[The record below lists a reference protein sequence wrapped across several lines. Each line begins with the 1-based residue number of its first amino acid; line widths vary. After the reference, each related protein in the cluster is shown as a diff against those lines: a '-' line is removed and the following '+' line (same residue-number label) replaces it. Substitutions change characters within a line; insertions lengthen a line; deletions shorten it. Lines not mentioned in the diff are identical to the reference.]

1 MSEELTSSALLEQ
14 LVYIDNYINGTQPN
28 TDSSTATPN
37 IDVDGQLSLDLAA
50 FADDSFIFPDEDK
63 PKPLYDHEDDGED
76 DGEEEDVDEIGQA
89 EGVRRRIGDKKR
101 NKDANFASSGNND
114 GLNGWNIHEFNSS
127 NLVPTIKQ
135 EPEVGSSHLYF
146 RNLNGEDDDGHEDRL
161 NEFNLLLSH
170 ANNGDTGLP
179 HGLMD
184 AFHNSSNKNITNGKN
199 NDVHGH
205 DLDTQHQHHHHRH
218 VQPHKL
224 LSLNELPKFP
234 VPPGA
239 KNSLV
244 SAGLSLNQIDLLS
257 ALIAQHQTNLGKTIS
272 QQQHRGSAGEP
283 NDDGDLGVETIN
295 SFMVK
300 QQQQQQQQ
308 QAPVSSTSTS
318 SNLPLNMAPITPNA
332 AASLSPA
339 DVPTRQLNASFQL
352 PSQGNPHASLS
363 SSTATAAA
371 AQTNSGLQLLTR
383 SRNPSVTSFIDPSL
397 QQQQSQLQRNGS
409 VSGAYVAAAPSSVTT
424 ASSNMSLPDAAELD
438 KKRRNTAASA
448 RFRIK
453 KKMKEQQMENKIS
466 SLQDM
471 ISSLENKLSHL
482 EMENKL
488 LRNLIIE
495 KGSQKSDDELKLLK
509 EKAKQR

>member
-295 SFMVK
+295 SFMVTTTTTTTTGTSIININVIELAIK
-300 QQQQQQQQ
+300 HGSNYSKRSSITITSRCSNT
-308 QAPVSSTSTS
+308 PTKRFISTSLTREPTCILIIIN
-318 SNLPLNMAPITPNA
+318 SN
-332 AASLSPA
+332 S
-339 DVPTRQLNASFQL
+339 
-352 PSQGNPHASLS
+352 S
-363 SSTATAAA
+363 SSTN
-371 AQTNSGLQLLTR
+371 QFR
-383 SRNPSVTSFIDPSL
+383 F
-397 QQQQSQLQRNGS
+397 
-409 VSGAYVAAAPSSVTT
+409 TT
-424 ASSNMSLPDAAELD
+424 
-438 KKRRNTAASA
+438 T
-448 RFRIK
+448 
-453 KKMKEQQMENKIS
+453 NKIT
-466 SLQDM
+466 
-471 ISSLENKLSHL
+471 
-482 EMENKL
+482 
-488 LRNLIIE
+488 
-495 KGSQKSDDELKLLK
+495 
-509 EKAKQR
+509 

>member
-14 LVYIDNYINGTQPN
+14 LVYIDNYINGTNPN

-37 IDVDGQLSLDLAA
+37 VDVDGQLSLDLAA
-50 FADDSFIFPDEDK
+50 FADDSFIFPDEEK
-63 PKPLYDHEDDGED
+63 PKNLYGHDEDEDDED
-76 DGEEEDVDEIGQA
+76 KQ
-89 EGVRRRIGDKKR
+89 GDRPAGRR
-101 NKDANFASSGNND
+101 NKDEGLAGSGNND

-127 NLVPTIKQ
+127 SLLPTIKQ
-135 EPEVGSSHLYF
+135 EPETGSSSHHHHQYF
-146 RNLNGEDDDGHEDRL
+146 GNRNFADGHEDDDSRL
-161 NEFNLLLSH
+161 NQFNLLQNHINELGLGNELIGDLQNDSH
-170 ANNGDTGLP
+170 
-179 HGLMD
+179 
-184 AFHNSSNKNITNGKN
+184 K
-199 NDVHGH
+199 GH
-205 DLDTQHQHHHHRH
+205 PNVPASTLDTQHHH

-257 ALIAQHQTNLGKTIS
+257 ALIAQHQTNLGKTIAQK
-272 QQQHRGSAGEP
+272 QQQHVDESNG
-283 NDDGDLGVETIN
+283 DGLGIQTVN
-295 SFMVK
+295 NFQVK
-300 QQQQQQQQ
+300 QQEPQLSTSKLPSNI
-308 QAPVSSTSTS
+308 APLTPNGASSSPTDVQTRQSNPPFHLPSQPYPPTSLAQLNSSLQLQTRSRDASVSSTS
-318 SNLPLNMAPITPNA
+318 L
-332 AASLSPA
+332 
-339 DVPTRQLNASFQL
+339 
-352 PSQGNPHASLS
+352 
-363 SSTATAAA
+363 
-371 AQTNSGLQLLTR
+371 
-383 SRNPSVTSFIDPSL
+383 IDPSL
-397 QQQQSQLQRNGS
+397 QQQQQQNQHRGS
-409 VSGAYVAAAPSSVTT
+409 AVGAGVGLLLTTGAPASTP

-453 KKMKEQQMENKIS
+453 RKMKEQQMENKIN

-495 KGSQKSDDELKLLK
+495 KGSQKSEDELKLLK
-509 EKAKQR
+509 EKAKRG

>member
-1 MSEELTSSALLEQ
+1 MSDELTSSALLEQ

-63 PKPLYDHEDDGED
+63 PKHLYDHD
-76 DGEEEDVDEIGQA
+76 EEEDA
-89 EGVRRRIGDKKR
+89 HGDNR
-101 NKDANFASSGNND
+101 LNKDGNLAGSGSND
-114 GLNGWNIHEFNSS
+114 GFNGWNIHEFNSS
-127 NLVPTIKQ
+127 SLLPSIKQ
-135 EPEVGSSHLYF
+135 EPEIGSSHQYF
-146 RNLNGEDDDGHEDRL
+146 RNHNVDDGHEDENSRL
-161 NEFNLLLSH
+161 NQFNLLQSH
-170 ANNGDTGLP
+170 T
-179 HGLMD
+179 
-184 AFHNSSNKNITNGKN
+184 NSSESGLGNGLIDDFQNNKNNKTNSN
-199 NDVHGH
+199 NVHGH
-205 DLDTQHQHHHHRH
+205 DLENTHHH

-257 ALIAQHQTNLGKTIS
+257 ALIAQHQSSLGKTLS
-272 QQQHRGSAGEP
+272 QQEQDTKDERNGE
-283 NDDGDLGVETIN
+283 NLGVQTIN
-295 SFMVK
+295 NYAVK
-300 QQQQQQQQ
+300 QEQQQF
-308 QAPVSSTSTS
+308 S
-318 SNLPLNMAPITPNA
+318 SNLPSNIAPLTPN
-332 AASLSPA
+332 AASLSPT
-339 DVPTRQLNASFQL
+339 DGPTRQSNLSSHL
-352 PSQGNPHASLS
+352 PSQQHPSTSAQLNS
-363 SSTATAAA
+363 S
-371 AQTNSGLQLLTR
+371 LQLQTR
-383 SRNPSVTSFIDPSL
+383 SRNPSVSSFIDPTL
-397 QQQQSQLQRNGS
+397 QHRGGTMT
-409 VSGAYVAAAPSSVTT
+409 VAAPSSTT
-424 ASSNMSLPDAAELD
+424 ASSNLSLPDAAELD

-453 KKMKEQQMENKIS
+453 KKMKEQQMENKIN
-466 SLQDM
+466 SLQEM

-509 EKAKQR
+509 EKAKRGNH

>member
-257 ALIAQHQTNLGKTIS
+257 ALIAQHQTNLG
-272 QQQHRGSAGEP
+272 
-283 NDDGDLGVETIN
+283 
-295 SFMVK
+295 
-300 QQQQQQQQ
+300 
-308 QAPVSSTSTS
+308 
-318 SNLPLNMAPITPNA
+318 
-332 AASLSPA
+332 
-339 DVPTRQLNASFQL
+339 
-352 PSQGNPHASLS
+352 
-363 SSTATAAA
+363 
-371 AQTNSGLQLLTR
+371 
-383 SRNPSVTSFIDPSL
+383 
-397 QQQQSQLQRNGS
+397 
-409 VSGAYVAAAPSSVTT
+409 
-424 ASSNMSLPDAAELD
+424 
-438 KKRRNTAASA
+438 
-448 RFRIK
+448 
-453 KKMKEQQMENKIS
+453 
-466 SLQDM
+466 
-471 ISSLENKLSHL
+471 
-482 EMENKL
+482 
-488 LRNLIIE
+488 
-495 KGSQKSDDELKLLK
+495 
-509 EKAKQR
+509 